1 MAGVVLYPMAMAK
14 EKLTGRVAI
23 VTGASRGI
31 GRATALELARQGADV
46 MVHYHRRAAEAQAV
60 AQKIREMGRRSRV
73 VQADL
78 RYYEGCQHVVQAT
91 LEAFGRVDILVNNAG
106 VSEHRDF
113 FEITPEEW
121 DNMIRANLSH
131 VFFMSQLAARDMAQR
146 GFGRIIHIGS
156 LRARIGSAH
165 GAHYAAAKSGIL
177 GLARSMALILGP
189 LGITVNTVAPG
200 YTRTDMTR
208 RTLEEREDEIRAQ
221 IPVRRVSEP
230 EDIARVVAFLAWP
243 ENQTINGAIID
254 VNGGLYLPA

>member
-1 MAGVVLYPMAMAK
+1 MKDERLKGL
-14 EKLTGRVAI
+14 VAL
-23 VTGASRGI
+23 VTGSSRGI
-31 GRATALELARQGADV
+31 GRATALELARQGAGV
-46 MVHYHRRAAEAQAV
+46 VVHYHQREAEARQVAREIQAL
-60 AQKIREMGRRSRV
+60 GRRSTV

-78 RYYEGCQHVVQAT
+78 RTYKGCRRLVETT
-91 LEAFGRVDILVNNAG
+91 LEVFGRVDILVNNAG
-106 VSEHRDF
+106 VSRHRDF

-121 DNMIRANLSH
+121 DEMLRANLSH
-131 VFFMSQLAARDMAQR
+131 VFFVSQLAARDMAR
-146 GFGRIIHIGS
+146 RHFGRIIHIGS
-156 LRARIGSAH
+156 LRARIGSVH

-208 RTLEEREDEIRAQ
+208 QTLEEREAEIRAQ

-243 ENQTINGAIID
+243 ENQTINGAIVD

>member
-1 MAGVVLYPMAMAK
+1 MMEP
-14 EKLTGRVAI
+14 KLRGLVAI

-31 GRATALELARQGADV
+31 GRAVALELGRQGADV
-46 MVHYHRRAAEAQAV
+46 VVHYHRREAEARAV
-60 AQKIREMGRRSRV
+60 ARELEQMGRRSAV

-78 RYYEGCQHVVQAT
+78 REYEGCRRVVRTA
-91 LEAFGRVDILVNNAG
+91 LETFGKVDILVNNAG
-106 VSEHRDF
+106 VSQHRDF

-121 DNMIRANLSH
+121 DDMLRANLSH
-131 VFFMSQLAARDMAQR
+131 VFFMSQMAARDMARR

-156 LRARIGSAH
+156 LRARIGSPH

-177 GLARSMALILGP
+177 GLARSMALVLGP

-208 RTLEEREDEIRAQ
+208 KTLEEREEEIRAT
-221 IPVRRVSEP
+221 IPVRRVAEP

-243 ENQTINGAIID
+243 ENQNIHGAIVD